1 MSTRTDTS
9 SPAPAPAL
17 GISGRLAGA
26 FQANAITPLLA
37 LVALLL
43 GLFAVLVTPREEEP
57 QINVTMANV
66 LIPFPGASSAD
77 VQALVARPAEQV
89 LGQIAGIEHSYS
101 VSRPGMAVLTV
112 QFKVGVPRTDALV
125 RLYDVLN
132 ANQDWLP
139 ANLGALAPI
148 VKPKGID
155 DVPVLAV
162 TLSSADDRSAL
173 DLERVARSLEAELKR
188 VPGSREVTTI
198 GGPGRAVIV
207 ELDPSRLRE
216 RGVDLLR
223 LRETLAAANLA
234 MPAGT
239 VLDRQAATRPTLLTV
254 ETGEFLRSADDVGQL
269 VVGVHA
275 GKPVWLRE
283 VATIR
288 AGAAQPQ
295 RLVWHMSGAATASS
309 DAASGVAS
317 GAPGDTVSAVGA
329 AHPAVTLTVTKKP
342 GANAVD
348 VAEAARARLDELR
361 NTLVPPEVQ
370 MHITRDY
377 GQTAA
382 EKANKLI
389 QKLAFAT
396 GSVILLV
403 GLALGRRESVIV
415 GAAVILTLTA
425 TLFASWAWGF
435 TLNRVSL
442 FALIFSIGILVDDAI
457 VVVENIH
464 RHQQLHHGLP
474 LRKIIPGAV
483 DEVGGPTILA
493 TLTVIAALL
502 PMAFVTGLMGPYMS
516 PIPINASLGMA
527 ISLAIAFS
535 VTPWLALKLMK
546 EHPAPA
552 ESDGALHQPAG
563 GLTHHLQRLF
573 TALLAPLLD
582 SAGKRWLLGA
592 GIAAALA
599 LSVGLAGLQ
608 WVVLKMLPFDNKSEF
623 QVVVE
628 MPAGTPLEDTSAMLQ
643 TLGSYLARQPEV
655 RDLQGYAG
663 SASPIT
669 FNGLVRQYYLRADAE
684 QGDLQVNLVDKHH
697 RHDKSH
703 AIAQRLRPEL
713 EKLAAPWGARV
724 KVVEV
729 PPGPPVMSPLVAEV
743 YGPDEAGR
751 QQLAAR
757 LAGAFAASPDIVG
770 IDTSLKEDA
779 PRAFLRVNRQ
789 RAESLG
795 IPVAAVAQTVYGAV
809 SGLDAAWL
817 HDGRSTLPVPVRLQL
832 PRESQIGLQTVLQMP
847 LRAANG
853 QLVPLSELV
862 TVERGV
868 IDKPLFTKDLHGLS
882 YVFADMAG
890 KLDSPLYG
898 LFGIRPQ
905 LAAAMLPGAGE
916 LAEYWIHQ
924 PSDPYRQY
932 AIKWDGEWQI
942 TYETFRDMGAAYGVG
957 LILIYL
963 LVVAQFRSYLTPL
976 IIMAPIPLTLIGV
989 MPGHALLGAQFT
1001 ATSMIGMIALA
1012 GIIVRNSIL
1021 LVDFIELQVS
1031 HGHAFKAAVVS
1042 SAAVRAQ
1049 PIALTG
1055 LAAMIGAFFILDDP
1069 IFNGLAISLIF
1080 GILVSTLLTLV
1091 VIPVL
1096 YYAVYRRRFEDADRC
1111 ASTDPACATSAIAA
1125 ADLPTPAEAAL
1136 SFAPLHDANL
1146 QAELDADQETEP
1158 AASPSAPEIGSA
1170 PPTGDD
1176 AAR

>member
-1 MSTRTDTS
+1 MSVSATTPGAAQESASRAGAAAT
-9 SPAPAPAL
+9 AARL
-17 GISGRLAGA
+17 GVSGRLAAA

-77 VQALVARPAEQV
+77 VQNMVARPAEQV
-89 LGQIAGIEHSYS
+89 LSQIHGIEHTYS
-101 VSRPGMAVLTV
+101 VARPGVAVLTV
-112 QFKVGVPRTDALV
+112 QFQVGVPRTEALV

-139 ANLGALAPI
+139 RDLGTLAPI
-148 VKPKGID
+148 VRPKGID
-155 DVPVLAV
+155 DVPVLAL
-162 TLSSADDRSAL
+162 TLWASDARSAEE
-173 DLERVARSLEAELKR
+173 LERVAATVEAELKR
-188 VPGSREVTTI
+188 VPGTREVQTL
-198 GGPGRAVIV
+198 GGPGRVVQVAL
-207 ELDPSRLRE
+207 EPSRLRE
-216 RGVDLLR
+216 RGVDVMR
-223 LRETLAAANLA
+223 LKQTLAAANLG
-234 MPAGT
+234 MPAGA
-239 VLDRQAATRPTLLTV
+239 VAQGASDGAAARAGQMLSV
-254 ETGEFLRSADDVGQL
+254 ETGEFLRSAQDVGDL
-269 VVGVHA
+269 VVGVHD
-275 GKPVWLRE
+275 GRPVYLRE
-283 VATIR
+283 VARIE

-295 RLVWHMSGAATASS
+295 RYVWFTPGSAPAADGGTTTAPGK
-309 DAASGVAS
+309 AA
-317 GAPGDTVSAVGA
+317 GAPAAGA
-329 AHPAVTLTVTKKP
+329 QAGQVYPAVTLTVTKKP
-342 GANAVD
+342 GENAVD
-348 VAEAARARLDELR
+348 VAAAARQRIGELR
-361 NTLVPPEVQ
+361 NTVIPEGIEATV
-370 MHITRDY
+370 TRDY
-377 GQTAA
+377 GETAA

-403 GLALGRRESVIV
+403 GLALGRREAVIV

-464 RHQQLHHGLP
+464 RHQQLHPGRS
-474 LRKIIPGAV
+474 LREIIPAAV

-502 PMAFVTGLMGPYMS
+502 PMAFVSGLMGPYMS
-516 PIPINASLGMA
+516 PIPINSSLGMA
-527 ISLAIAFS
+527 LSLAIAFT

-546 EHPAPA
+546 SHGAHGTHAAPQGLAAHLPA
-552 ESDGALHQPAG
+552 
-563 GLTHHLQRLF
+563 LF
-573 TALLAPLLD
+573 TKLLMPFLD
-582 SAGKRWLLGA
+582 SAAKRWLLLA
-592 GIAAALA
+592 GIVTALA
-599 LSVGLAGLQ
+599 LSVGLAAVQ

-628 MPAGTPLEDTSAMLQ
+628 MPAGTPLEGTAAALHDMGA
-643 TLGSYLARQPEV
+643 YLAKQPEV

-663 SASPIT
+663 TASPIT
-669 FNGLVRQYYLRADAE
+669 FNGLVRQYYMRADAE
-684 QGDLQVNLVDKHH
+684 QGDLQVNLVDKAH
-697 RHDKSH
+697 RDQQSH

-713 EKLAAPWGARV
+713 EKIASAHGARI

-751 QQLAAR
+751 QQLARRIEA
-757 LAGAFAASPDIVG
+757 AFARTPDIVA
-770 IDTSLKEDA
+770 IDTTLKEDA
-779 PRAFLRVNRQ
+779 PRAFLRVQRQ

-795 IPVAAVAQTVYGAV
+795 IPVAVIAQTVQGAL
-809 SGLDAAWL
+809 SGADAAYL
-817 HDGRSTLPVPVRLQL
+817 HDGQSKYPVPVRLQL
-832 PRESQIGLQTVLQMP
+832 PREAQVGLDALLALPM
-847 LRAANG
+847 RAAGG

-862 TVERGV
+862 RVEHGV
-868 IDKPLFTKDLHGLS
+868 IDKPLYTKNLHGVT
-882 YVFADMAG
+882 YVFGDMAG

-898 LFGIRPQ
+898 LFAIRPQ
-905 LAAAMLPGAGE
+905 LAQAMLPGAGE
-916 LAEYWIHQ
+916 LGEYWIRQ
-924 PSDPYRQY
+924 PSDPYRHY
-932 AIKWDGEWQI
+932 AIKWDGEWQV
-942 TYETFRDMGAAYGVG
+942 TYETFRDMGAAYAVG
-957 LILIYL
+957 LVLIYL

-976 IIMAPIPLTLIGV
+976 IIMAPIPLTVIGV

-1021 LVDFIELQVS
+1021 LVDFIELQAAQ
-1031 HGHAFKAAVVS
+1031 GMPFKQAVVQ

-1049 PIALTG
+1049 PIALTA

-1069 IFNGLAISLIF
+1069 IFNGLAVALIF

-1096 YYAVYRRRFEDADRC
+1096 YYAVYRRRFESPVS
-1111 ASTDPACATSAIAA
+1111 STSK
-1125 ADLPTPAEAAL
+1125 E
-1136 SFAPLHDANL
+1136 
-1146 QAELDADQETEP
+1146 
-1158 AASPSAPEIGSA
+1158 
-1170 PPTGDD
+1170 
-1176 AAR
+1176 